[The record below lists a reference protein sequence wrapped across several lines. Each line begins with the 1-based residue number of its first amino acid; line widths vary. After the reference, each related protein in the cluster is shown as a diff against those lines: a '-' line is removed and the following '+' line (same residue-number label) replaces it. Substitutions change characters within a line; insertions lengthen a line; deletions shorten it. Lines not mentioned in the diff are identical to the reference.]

1 MVDELTALAVAARD
15 GDRFALGAFVRRSQ
29 ADVWR
34 YCAHLAGRAQADDLT
49 QETFVRALR
58 ALSAFRGDA
67 SARTWLLTIARN
79 TVADAIRRERRRR
92 TFERVTSEP
101 VEPVADDVPARA
113 EVRALLV
120 ALEPDRRAAFVLTQ
134 LLGLTYAEAAAVCGC
149 EIGTIRS
156 RVSRARADLVT
167 LVDQA
172 SA

>member
-101 VEPVADDVPARA
+101 VADDVPARA